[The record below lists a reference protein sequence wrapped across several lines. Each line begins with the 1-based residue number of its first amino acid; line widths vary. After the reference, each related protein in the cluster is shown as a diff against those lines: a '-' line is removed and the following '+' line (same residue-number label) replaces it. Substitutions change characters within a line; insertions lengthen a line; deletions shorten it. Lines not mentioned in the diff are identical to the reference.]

1 MLPHEIQA
9 AIAGNSKLTAGYN
22 NMLSWIAQGGKH
34 GSYAGLIP
42 NEAVVREEM
51 TPWGENVHYDAAGN
65 QVSYYRQ
72 PRPGEVSPY
81 QGPAGPSAPEYD
93 PARSAA
99 AFVPEAFKAKN
110 IPSLAGALGQT
121 ASQPTQAPVSPSLLA
136 ALAGDQETEQERQ
149 ARLLKAAGYG
159 ASLAS

>member
-1 MLPHEIQA
+1 VLPGELQQKY
-9 AIAGNSKLTAGYN
+9 GNDPGYQN
-22 NMLSWIAQGGKH
+22 FLRWIGQGGKH

-42 NEAVVREEM
+42 NEAVVRSVD
-51 TPWGENVHYDAAGN
+51 TAWGENIHYDAAGN

-99 AFVPEAFKAKN
+99 MFVPDAFKAKG
-110 IPSLAGALGQT
+110 IAAALGQT
-121 ASQPTQAPVSPSLLA
+121 ASAPTQAPVGPSLLA